1 MRDVHAVPGQ
11 GGRGLGPVR
20 RVSGQAGVVEG
31 LVQLVYEKG
40 VTRARHRAGIR
51 RRLPSID
58 GRRFLLPEIA
68 SRAFCMRADPARAT

>member
-11 GGRGLGPVR
+11 AWRGLGPVR
-20 RVSGQAGVVEG
+20 RVPGQAGVVEG

-51 RRLPSID
+51 KTPAVD
-58 GRRFLLPEIA
+58 GRQAFFIA
-68 SRAFCMRADPARAT
+68 